1 MTMQCQNCDVL
12 VIGLGP
18 AGAVA
23 AAEAAKAGLKTI
35 GFDGKS
41 RAGYPVQCAEF
52 VPSLLTN
59 ETLAAYH
66 QSQQLIDKMVTF
78 VEDELP
84 DEKIPFS
91 GRIIDREKFDAELC
105 EIAKNCG
112 AELHFGK
119 KLIKLDGNKAVFS
132 DGTSVIAK
140 VIIGADGPHSFV
152 GKSVG
157 LINNETLETRQI
169 TIQLLSPIKSTD
181 IYLSAKYIG
190 GYGWLFPKNETAN
203 LGIGVA
209 HEKRHLLK
217 PLLEE
222 LHSRLIA
229 EGRVGSEILYT
240 TGGAIP
246 VGGMIKPYAKSGD
259 ATIILAGDAAGLTN
273 PISGAGIPAAVVS
286 GRMAGET
293 ATSLLNG
300 NIEAAEDYEQE
311 LQELFGTSLKRA
323 RAHFEKLLAIHKDG
337 VPNPAQLRNGWIAYD
352 EYWSEKFNNDAKGE
366 TYDLLEA

>member
-1 MTMQCQNCDVL
+1 MTKPCQNYDVL

-18 AGAVA
+18 AGAGA
-23 AAEAAKAGLKTI
+23 AAGAAAAGYKTI

-59 ETLAAYH
+59 ETMAAYH

-105 EIAKNCG
+105 EIASQSG
-112 AELHFGK
+112 AVLNFGK
-119 KLIKLDGNKAVFS
+119 KLIKLDGNKAIFN
-132 DGTSVIAK
+132 DGTTVIAK
-140 VIIGADGPHSFV
+140 IIIGADGPHSFV
-152 GKSVG
+152 GKAVG
-157 LINNETLETRQI
+157 LTNEETLETRQI
-169 TIQLLSPIKSTD
+169 TIPLLGPIKSTD
-181 IYLSAKYIG
+181 IYLSSKYIG

-203 LGIGVA
+203 LGIGVV

-217 PLLEE
+217 PLLDE
-222 LHSRLIA
+222 LHARLIS
-229 EGRVGSEILYT
+229 EGRVGGEILYT

-259 ATIILAGDAAGLTN
+259 ATVILAGDAAGLTN

-286 GRMAGET
+286 GRMAAE
-293 ATSLLNG
+293 AAISLLQG
-300 NIEAAEDYEQE
+300 NDDAAEEYEQE

-323 RAHFEKLLAIHKDG
+323 RAHYEKLMAIHKNET
-337 VPNPAQLRNGWIAYD
+337 PKPAQLRTAWIAYD